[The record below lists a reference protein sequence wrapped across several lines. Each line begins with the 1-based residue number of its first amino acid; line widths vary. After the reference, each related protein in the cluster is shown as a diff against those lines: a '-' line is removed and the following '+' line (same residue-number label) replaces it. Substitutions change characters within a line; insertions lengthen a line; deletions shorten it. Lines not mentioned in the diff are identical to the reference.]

1 MKIQRKLLT
10 ANQRAKY
17 CSEHKCNSCPIRGR
31 VNGHYV
37 CTSDVLQIEKEIRA
51 FWDEEIDIDIDNTT
65 LASALRSIKHQIDQK
80 RIIDDYPTKY
90 TEMYNK
96 GLNEACSALQ
106 SYINLGGDSHE
117 CSEDG

>member
-10 ANQRAKY
+10 ATQRAKY
-17 CSEHKCNSCPIRGR
+17 CSEHKCHTCPIRGR
-31 VNGHYV
+31 INGHYV

-51 FWDEEIDIDIDNTT
+51 FWDESIDIDIDNTS
-65 LASALRSIKHQIDQK
+65 LSSALLSVKHQIAQK

-96 GLNEACSALQ
+96 GLNEACDVLQ
-106 SYINLGGDSHE
+106 GYINLGGDSHE
-117 CSEDG
+117 CSTDG